1 MGLRLK
7 FNLVMLFAIGCGF
20 AVAYF
25 VSERLLL
32 DNAREETLHKANI
45 MMQAALSIR
54 AYTVDEVRPLLN
66 ATNSKTFLPQTVP
79 AYAATDNFN
88 RLRKRYADYSYK
100 EATLNPTN
108 PADRATDW
116 EADIVKYFKDHPQ
129 ATEFAGVR
137 ESATGPS
144 LYLSH
149 PLRISKAS
157 CLTCHSTPAAAPAAM
172 IAKYGSDNGF
182 GWKLNDVVG
191 AQIVSVPMT
200 LPLARSE
207 QAHRTF
213 LWMFAGVFGLIWAI
227 MNVLLHFLVLS
238 PVKRMARQAEA
249 ISKGA
254 MDTPEFPSRGGD
266 EIASLARSFNL
277 MYRSLSSAMKM
288 IGTSATRRR

>member
-32 DNAREETLHKANI
+32 DSAREETLHKANV

-54 AYTVDEVRPLLN
+54 SYTVDELRPLLN
-66 ATNSKTFLPQTVP
+66 AVNSKTFLPQTVP

-116 EADIVKYFKDHPQ
+116 EADIVKYFVDHPK
-129 ATEFAGVR
+129 ATEFAGIR

-149 PLRISKAS
+149 PLRVSEQS
-157 CLTCHSTPAAAPAAM
+157 CLACHSTPAAAPATM
-172 IAKYGSDNGF
+172 IARYGSNNGF
-182 GWKLNDVVG
+182 GWKLHQVVG

-207 QAHRTF
+207 KAHRTF
-213 LWMFAGVFGLIWAI
+213 LWLFAGVFGLIWLI

-238 PVKRMARQAEA
+238 PVKKMARQAEA

-254 MDTPEFPSRGGD
+254 METPEFPSSGKD

-277 MYRSLSSAMKM
+277 MYRSLGSAMKM
-288 IGTSATRRR
+288 IGTTTRRR